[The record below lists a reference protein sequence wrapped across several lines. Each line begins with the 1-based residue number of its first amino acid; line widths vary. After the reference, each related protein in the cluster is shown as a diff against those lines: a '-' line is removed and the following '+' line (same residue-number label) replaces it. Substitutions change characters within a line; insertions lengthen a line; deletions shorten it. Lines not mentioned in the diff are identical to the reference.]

1 METIFE
7 ILVSKAINNN
17 EEAIEALMNATKNV
31 AYFKAFNYVKNEQDA
46 LEVVQ
51 VSYINAFSKLNTLED
66 PSKFDRWFYSI
77 VTRESLN
84 FIKTAEARYTVKF
97 TDIEQKND
105 DLVFDVT
112 DETIEHQPEL
122 AMDKQTKSE
131 ILKEIIDKLSDEQRI
146 AIMMYFFD
154 EMTTKEIAE
163 ELQVSENTIKSR
175 IKLAKERIKQS
186 VIEVEK
192 RDDIKLYNIAPISLF
207 LLLLKDQEVIQLQ
220 PINIEQTLNVVKAS
234 IKPQIST
241 VSTSTTAT
249 ATTVASVATG
259 AATAVPLVNMVVSA
273 SLLAGLGFGF
283 YKLDPL
289 DIFEDNTPS
298 IEERFNSQTNIN
310 KTTEEKKVEQSVIWA
325 VEPTFEFD
333 DIDVLG
339 ESNISQYLLCS
350 DSQFLL
356 ETTSSYV
363 FEGYRQDVIKVKI
376 KDQYYIYDNDG
387 NELISLSTSDIENP
401 CDSATYF
408 DTKGKL
414 NSSFTEISEGEFV
427 CGCGYPEFKG
437 WSDKNNAYGEYQVSD
452 GVGIEFVKN
461 WLYTGQNSYLNE
473 PGALKDKMYFVSRYV
488 DEDYIKVHTF
498 DQGVSVGDA
507 LVKGYSG
514 IINDE
519 KVVDIDVPF
528 IKSYKNGM
536 IMYSNDLGVSQNP
549 RRCFSSYN
557 SFYDLESYW
566 KDKKNGFYTDKGEKI
581 TDAIYDYS
589 YNFTE
594 GYAAVKKDGKWAYID
609 TKGNNVTDF
618 AFDKATPVVQG
629 KAWVTIDGK
638 SGVIDLFSTL
648 SSNIEIN
655 NDTVRVKK

>member
-1 METIFE
+1 MKKIILIFVILFFNSTYSQENSIFWKIQKDSIISYIIGTNHIFDKTFIEKDNTIISALDKSSIVFLE
-7 ILVSKAINNN
+7 NIESKDSIINSRSN
-17 EEAIEALMNATKNV
+17 
-31 AYFKAFNYVKNEQDA
+31 FNY
-46 LEVVQ
+46 
-51 VSYINAFSKLNTLED
+51 I
-66 PSKFDRWFYSI
+66 
-77 VTRESLN
+77 
-84 FIKTAEARYTVKF
+84 
-97 TDIEQKND
+97 DILSNKERK
-105 DLVFDVT
+105 
-112 DETIEHQPEL
+112 
-122 AMDKQTKSE
+122 

-325 VEPTFEFD
+325 VEPTCEFD

-414 NSSFTEISEGEFV
+414 NSSFTES
-427 CGCGYPEFKG
+427 
-437 WSDKNNAYGEYQVSD
+437 
-452 GVGIEFVKN
+452 
-461 WLYTGQNSYLNE
+461 NSQL
-473 PGALKDKMYFVSRYV
+473 
-488 DEDYIKVHTF
+488 T
-498 DQGVSVGDA
+498 
-507 LVKGYSG
+507 
-514 IINDE
+514 
-519 KVVDIDVPF
+519 VV
-528 IKSYKNGM
+528 
-536 IMYSNDLGVSQNP
+536 
-549 RRCFSSYN
+549 
-557 SFYDLESYW
+557 
-566 KDKKNGFYTDKGEKI
+566 
-581 TDAIYDYS
+581 
-589 YNFTE
+589 
-594 GYAAVKKDGKWAYID
+594 
-609 TKGNNVTDF
+609 
-618 AFDKATPVVQG
+618 
-629 KAWVTIDGK
+629 
-638 SGVIDLFSTL
+638 
-648 SSNIEIN
+648 
-655 NDTVRVKK
+655 